1 MSSSLVARTHG
12 GADATQAQ
20 EKVNTVDMPLNIE
33 PKETALLVVDM
44 QNGFCDPQGTMA
56 RAGLNY
62 QQQNLIIPAV
72 KELVT
77 ACRAACIRVLW
88 SVQKHY
94 PEDVTRKKHR
104 IPSHLAKLGVYPCL
118 NNTWDAELVAQLKH
132 DVMPEDDVFEKHRS
146 SCFYN
151 TTLEVKLRM
160 HGVTALIICGVATNY
175 CVESTIRDAY
185 ARDYDIFVVEDCVA
199 TLWEDLHKATLR
211 NVEMFYGTV
220 MALEKLKDT
229 IGAPG

>member
-1 MSSSLVARTHG
+1 MQLI
-12 GADATQAQ
+12 
-20 EKVNTVDMPLNIE
+20 IE

-44 QNGFCDPQGTMA
+44 QNGFCDPQGAMA

-62 QQQNLIIPAV
+62 QQQNLIIPEV
-72 KELVT
+72 KELVKT
-77 ACRAACIRVLW
+77 CREAGIRVLW

-94 PEDVTRKKHR
+94 PEDVARKRHR
-104 IPSHLAKLGVYPCL
+104 IPSHLAKLGVTPCL
-118 NNTWDAELVAQLKH
+118 KDTWDAELVVQLKH
-132 DVMPEDDVFEKHRS
+132 DVMPQDDVFEKHRS

-160 HGVTALIICGVATNY
+160 HGVTTLIICGVATNY

-211 NVEMFYGTV
+211 NVEMFYGAV
-220 MALEKLKDT
+220 VAREKIKDMIRT
-229 IGAPG
+229 TSSPPNSVA